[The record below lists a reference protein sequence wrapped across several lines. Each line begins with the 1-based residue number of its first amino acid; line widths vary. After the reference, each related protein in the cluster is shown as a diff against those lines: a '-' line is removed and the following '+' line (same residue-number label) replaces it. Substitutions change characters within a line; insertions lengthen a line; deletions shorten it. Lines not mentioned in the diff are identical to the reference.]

1 MNLEIKDTLEM
12 SNLLQALEKGYV
24 CYKCD
29 IDNILHFSK
38 EDVYATMTR
47 IPTKKNNLEIAFWVK
62 CPVCN
67 KEILI
72 YRTE

>member
-1 MNLEIKDTLEM
+1 MNLEIKDTLEI
-12 SNLLQALEKGYV
+12 SNLLQALEKNYV
-24 CYKCD
+24 CSKCE

-67 KEILI
+67 RAILI

>member
-1 MNLEIKDTLEM
+1 MNLEIKDIEEQV
-12 SNLLQALEKGYV
+12 NLNSALTKNYV
-24 CYKCD
+24 CSKCEKD
-29 IDNILHFSK
+29 TILQFSK